1 MSASPKITESPVEK
15 VDLPNKVFVG
25 NLPFKT
31 TDEELREQ
39 FELIG
44 PVAEARV
51 IRRGKRSLG
60 YGFVAFVS
68 ASSVDACVKGAK
80 VELDGRTINVEAARP
95 MSETEK
101 APAKRRPRR
110 ARKAKVEEA
119 EAAPKAEA
127 KADAKVEAK
136 ADKAD
141 AKADAKAEA
150 KPEAAARKPRV
161 RAKKPEDGPAS
172 ETVAYVG
179 NLPFATTDAE
189 LSALFAGFSIASA
202 RIVTNKKSSRSKG
215 YGFVTFASHGDQTN
229 AIAKFSAEPLV
240 VADRP
245 LNIKAALSE
254 SPVDSA
260 DAKTVA

>member
-1 MSASPKITESPVEK
+1 MSASPKITESPAEK

-80 VELDGRTINVEAARP
+80 VELDGRTINVESARP

-110 ARKAKVEEA
+110 ARKAKVEDSTPET
-119 EAAPKAEA
+119 
-127 KADAKVEAK
+127 
-136 ADKAD
+136 
-141 AKADAKAEA
+141 KAEA
-150 KPEAAARKPRV
+150 KPEARKPRV

-179 NLPFATTDAE
+179 NLPFATTDDE

-260 DAKTVA
+260 DVEASA

>member
-60 YGFVAFVS
+60 YGFVAFVA

-101 APAKRRPRR
+101 VPAKRRPRR

-119 EAAPKAEA
+119 EAAPKSEA
-127 KADAKVEAK
+127 KVDAKVE
-136 ADKAD
+136 

-179 NLPFATTDAE
+179 NLPFATTDDE

>member
-1 MSASPKITESPVEK
+1 MSASPKITESPAEK

-39 FELIG
+39 FEKVG

-68 ASSVDACVKGAK
+68 ASSVDECVSGTK

-101 APAKRRPRR
+101 APTKRRPRR
-110 ARKAKVEEA
+110 ARKAKEES
-119 EAAPKAEA
+119 
-127 KADAKVEAK
+127 VEAK
-136 ADKAD
+136 S
-141 AKADAKAEA
+141 EA
-150 KPEAAARKPRV
+150 KPEAKPEARKPRV

-179 NLPFATTDAE
+179 NLPFATTDDE
-189 LSALFAGFSIASA
+189 LSALFAGFSISSA

-254 SPVDSA
+254 SPVSDSA
-260 DAKTVA
+260 DVETS